1 MIEKIKTYVED
12 ACSQQDNFLTKSFYK
27 EHVLVVY
34 DYCTRLS
41 SILSCD
47 EETACVSAL
56 LHDISAVHD
65 FKSLP
70 THNLDSARIA
80 GEVLRGF
87 NYPQLKIEKV
97 KRCIEN
103 HMTPIALN
111 EGASEDIV
119 LSNADA
125 ISQIVNPSYW
135 LYFAFRIRNL
145 NFEDGIKWYSERIT
159 NNWNLLIDPARRLI
173 ENDFLKVKSLLN

>member
-12 ACSQQDNFLTKSFYK
+12 ACSRPENYLTESFYK
-27 EHVLVVY
+27 EHLLVVY
-34 DYCTRLS
+34 EYCTRLC

-47 EETACVSAL
+47 EETACVSSL
-56 LHDISAVHD
+56 LHDISAVFD

-80 GEVLRGF
+80 GEVLQSY
-87 NYPQLKIEKV
+87 NYPQHKIEKV
-97 KRCIEN
+97 KKCIEN
-103 HMTPIALN
+103 HMSPIALN
-111 EGASEDIV
+111 KGTLDDIV

-145 NFEDGIKWYSERIT
+145 NYENGMKWYSERIT
-159 NNWNLLIDPARRLI
+159 NNWNLLIEPAKQLI
-173 ENDFLKVKSLLN
+173 ENDYLKVRSVFN